1 MINILDFI
9 VLDNVIA
16 SYKLPCILD
25 LKMGTQIWYPG
36 DSEGKKR
43 RHEEKSSRTTSKSMG
58 LRLQGLQLY
67 NSSKSSWSYKNKY
80 HGRDFDNQKLIET
93 VQKFINEAPQPIRNN
108 IAQVIKIKLYELRL
122 VFYKKN
128 TLSAIDWADFKLVSQ
143 EIRIINF
150 FEMFLMIFILNDLIK
165 IEKFDFSDFLQ
176 IQSEISHSGS
186 VDYFSRF
193 ECVRAMTHSHSR
205 VRI

>member
-1 MINILDFI
+1 M
-9 VLDNVIA
+9 LDNVIA

-122 VFYKKN
+122 VFIKN
-128 TLSAIDWADFKLVSQ
+128 EHEHSMSSELNSTMAFRADLSA
-143 EIRIINF
+143 
-150 FEMFLMIFILNDLIK
+150 
-165 IEKFDFSDFLQ
+165 
-176 IQSEISHSGS
+176 SG
-186 VDYFSRF
+186 
-193 ECVRAMTHSHSR
+193 H
-205 VRI
+205 

>member
-1 MINILDFI
+1 M
-9 VLDNVIA
+9 IA

-150 FEMFLMIFILNDLIK
+150 FEMFLMIFILNNLVK
-165 IEKFDFSDFLQ
+165 NRKF
-176 IQSEISHSGS
+176 
-186 VDYFSRF
+186 
-193 ECVRAMTHSHSR
+193 
-205 VRI
+205 

>member
-1 MINILDFI
+1 
-9 VLDNVIA
+9 
-16 SYKLPCILD
+16 
-25 LKMGTQIWYPG
+25 MGTQIWYPG

-122 VFYKKN
+122 VLSTTKIRMVFRAD
-128 TLSAIDWADFKLVSQ
+128 LSA
-143 EIRIINF
+143 
-150 FEMFLMIFILNDLIK
+150 
-165 IEKFDFSDFLQ
+165 
-176 IQSEISHSGS
+176 SG
-186 VDYFSRF
+186 Y
-193 ECVRAMTHSHSR
+193 
-205 VRI
+205 